1 VNTLYQVVYTGQ
13 LKPGVD
19 SEQATQDFA
28 AIFKTPVDRARTLI
42 CGQVEHVLKKEI
54 DVTNAEHYREL
65 LDEIGLEVYVEPM
78 HSGESASAMPLAKSS
93 DEKPGTV
100 PAQANGPA
108 AASPGREGDRDAY
121 RSSDAGT
128 AGIDPYAPPSA
139 DLYVPLAQSEGDEIM
154 SGPHAMAMGHGWQWI
169 SEAFNLF
176 KDAPLTW
183 ILIFISMMIINI
195 LISAI
200 PMVGQL
206 INLVIAPILY
216 GGLMLGAHA
225 QARGGR
231 LQISHLFAG
240 FSSHLGPLLIIGLLY
255 LSAVIVAGLLT
266 GVLTMG
272 LAVSMSGLDPNAFDP
287 DAMQAEDLEL
297 MLSTLGPAV
306 LIAAL
311 FFLLIMLPVI
321 MAYWFSPALVVLG
334 KVQPLEAVKLSFIA
348 CLRNILPFLIYGFAA
363 LALIILG
370 IIPFFLGLLIVIPIL
385 IASSYTSF
393 RDVFYQH

>member
-1 VNTLYQVVYTGQ
+1 MNTLYQVVYTGQ

-121 RSSDAGT
+121 RYPS

-139 DLYVPLAQSEGDEIM
+139 DLNVPLAH
-154 SGPHAMAMGHGWQWI
+154 PHAMAMGHGWQWI

-183 ILIFISMMIINI
+183 ILILVLMMIINV
-195 LISAI
+195 LVSAI

-216 GGLMLGAHA
+216 GGIMLGAHA
-225 QARGGR
+225 QAQGGR